1 MITRSCLNTWGLE
14 SFSGVKEDEEQLP
27 DQLLLPWEKVPLGWQ
42 LMDFR
47 KSQPSCI
54 CPHSPGPLPPLSL
67 GTGWNNR
74 LHGLLRG
81 RKWLLGLGEEARAS
95 KQGGGHGREQKPLEI
110 VTWQASSLTFPNIT
124 VISML
129 SFFWIFLRK
138 KQHIKYGSNYKKK
151 KGGVTQTQ
159 WFTGTKLMSG
169 HVILKAEPVITS
181 TFQ

>member
-110 VTWQASSLTFPNIT
+110 VTWQASSLTFPNIA

-129 SFFWIFLRK
+129 SFFNIPEK
-138 KQHIKYGSNYKKK
+138 KNISNMEATTRKK
-151 KGGVTQTQ
+151 KGGGLHKHNDSQEQ
-159 WFTGTKLMSG
+159 S
-169 HVILKAEPVITS
+169 
-181 TFQ
+181 